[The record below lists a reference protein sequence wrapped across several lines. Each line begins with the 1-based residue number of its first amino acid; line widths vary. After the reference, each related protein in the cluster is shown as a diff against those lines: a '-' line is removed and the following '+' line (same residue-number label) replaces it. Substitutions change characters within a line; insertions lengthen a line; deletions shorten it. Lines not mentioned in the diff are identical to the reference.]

1 MPKKQEKPEQVLTF
15 PMAPMLDMMFQI
27 LVFFVATYR
36 TITPEAHLVVNL
48 PAPAR
53 PTLNKKPP
61 TLLEIRILPDQYLL
75 NGAVKKFETLQ
86 DDLTTLARQDSELT
100 VMIKVSPK
108 SKVDNLVQVLDI
120 CKTNKLNNL
129 NLLTLTQ

>member
-1 MPKKQEKPEQVLTF
+1 MSTQKQ
-15 PMAPMLDMMFQI
+15 
-27 LVFFVATYR
+27 
-36 TITPEAHLVVNL
+36 
-48 PAPAR
+48 
-53 PTLNKKPP
+53 
-61 TLLEIRILPDQYLL
+61 
-75 NGAVKKFETLQ
+75 KFETLQ